1 VYVILFAFAG
11 PGALP
16 IIFTDSR
23 MVLFA
28 VFCYITLGAF
38 LALIEMPVCHP
49 RMAIELI
56 QWLFFIAFE
65 AGLGFNH

>member
-1 VYVILFAFAG
+1 
-11 PGALP
+11 
-16 IIFTDSR
+16 